1 MKKIIVSLL
10 LFTLIGIQA
19 QNKQILYGFD
29 KIPQGLLLNP
39 GQENSYKS
47 HIGVPLLSGLSVNA
61 NVSGIT
67 VADLFRDDG
76 LGGFNGTDFNDKLD
90 AAVDN
95 LEDKDYVSFNAQV
108 EVISAGYRLS
118 NRDYLS
124 FGFYEEIDVFVGF
137 PKELFILA
145 DEGNLNNLGKVFS
158 ASNVS
163 VKAEVLGVLHAGI
176 TRRFNNRIT
185 AGARLKLYSGA
196 LSLKSPNNKGT
207 LVTRLGA
214 DGSYIT
220 TLNNLDG
227 EANSSGVYD
236 EDDEVD
242 ISVGSVLG
250 STFLSKNIGVGID
263 LGFTY
268 HINEQLE
275 ITGSILDLG
284 FVNYSKNVRNGVVN
298 GNYSFSGLDF
308 GYDENR
314 DYIQELNDDFS
325 DKVIREENNESY
337 SVLRPIKI
345 NGSVRYS
352 FGKSR
357 NLETCHD
364 IRFKDY
370 YDNAVGAQLYAVSRP
385 YGLRMALTGFYEHKF
400 AKFINTK
407 VTYTID
413 DFSAS
418 NIGLGISTN
427 FWKLNVYGLVDNV
440 FRVGDIAD
448 ANTASLQ
455 FGINFIF
462 N

>member
-10 LFTLIGIQA
+10 LFTLLGIQA

-39 GQENSYKS
+39 GQENTYKS
-47 HIGVPLLSGLSVNA
+47 HIGVPLLSGISVNA
-61 NVSGIT
+61 NISGIT

-76 LGGFNGTDFNDKLD
+76 LGGFSGTDFNDKLD

-95 LEDKDYVSFNAQV
+95 LGNKDYFSFNAQV

-118 NRDYLS
+118 NRDYIS

-137 PKELFILA
+137 PKELFILV
-145 DEGNLNNLGKVFS
+145 DEGNLNHLGRVFS
-158 ASNVS
+158 ASS
-163 VKAEVLGVLHAGI
+163 VGVRAEVLGVIHAGI
-176 TRRFNNRIT
+176 TRRFNNRVT

-196 LSLKSPNNKGT
+196 LNVKSTKNEGT
-207 LVTRLGA
+207 LVTRLDA
-214 DGSYIT
+214 DGSYLT
-220 TLNNLDG
+220 SLNNLDG
-227 EANSSGVYD
+227 EVNSSGIYD
-236 EDDEVD
+236 KDDEVD
-242 ISVGSVLG
+242 ISAGDILG
-250 STFLSKNIGVGID
+250 STFFGKNIGVGID
-263 LGFTY
+263 VGFTY
-268 HINEQLE
+268 HVSEQLE
-275 ITGSILDLG
+275 ITGSLLDLG
-284 FVNYSKNVRNGVVN
+284 FVSYSKNVRNGSVK
-298 GNYSFSGLDF
+298 GNYNFNGLDF

-314 DYIQELNDDFS
+314 DYIQELTDDFS
-325 DKVIREENNESY
+325 DKVVREENSDSY
-337 SVLRPIKI
+337 TVLRPIKL

-357 NLETCHD
+357 NLATCHD

-385 YGLRMALTGFYEHKF
+385 YGLRMAFIGFYEHKF
-400 AKFINTK
+400 AKFLNTK

-418 NIGLGISTN
+418 NIGLGVSTN

-440 FRVGDIAD
+440 FKVGDIAD